1 VRGREE
7 KKKLLSNLISQLRSD
22 PVAALASMLISIPA
36 ILIALTLH
44 EIAHGYVAKRC
55 GDPTAEMLGRLSLNP
70 LHHMDQIGTLCM
82 LIFGFG
88 WAKPVPINPRNF
100 KNYRRDD
107 LLVSLAG
114 ITVNLLLFFFATLLM
129 TGLNQIIFTEKALQ
143 TYGASTFLSMKYS
156 GFWNVYA
163 GSVDYLVSMGLVR
176 VPWLLYVQRFLCV
189 FSLLNLGLGI
199 FNLFPIPP
207 LDGYHVVNDILL
219 KGRLQLSQQAFWI
232 CQLAVL
238 ALCYF
243 GVLSSLMNTIMDF
256 VQNGVV
262 SFFIL
267 IFNLPRGLI

>member
-1 VRGREE
+1 MRGREE

-70 LHHMDQIGTLCM
+70 LHHLDPIGTLCM

-143 TYGASTFLSMKYS
+143 TYGASTFLSM
-156 GFWNVYA
+156 
-163 GSVDYLVSMGLVR
+163 
-176 VPWLLYVQRFLCV
+176 
-189 FSLLNLGLGI
+189 
-199 FNLFPIPP
+199 
-207 LDGYHVVNDILL
+207 
-219 KGRLQLSQQAFWI
+219 
-232 CQLAVL
+232 
-238 ALCYF
+238 
-243 GVLSSLMNTIMDF
+243 
-256 VQNGVV
+256 
-262 SFFIL
+262 
-267 IFNLPRGLI
+267 